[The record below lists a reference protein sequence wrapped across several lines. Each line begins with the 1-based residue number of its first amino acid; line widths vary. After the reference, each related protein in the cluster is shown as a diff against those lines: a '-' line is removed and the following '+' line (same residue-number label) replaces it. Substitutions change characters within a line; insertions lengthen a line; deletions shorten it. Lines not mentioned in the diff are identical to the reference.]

1 MNAIIAAL
9 IIASF
14 VLVPLVSPCAYAAEF
29 KTGVVDLNKV
39 LNESDA
45 GKCARIDLEGLIKS
59 KQSQIDEKGKAAEKL
74 KNDMEKQAS
83 ILTPDARKAKE
94 EELERLVRD
103 YQRLVTDANA
113 EVKKKENEVMGSIL
127 GELKELIAKV
137 GRDEKYTLI
146 LEAVPAVV
154 LYYDKALDIT
164 DRMTKAYNESKAKA
178 DKK

>member
-1 MNAIIAAL
+1 MNAVIAAV

-14 VLVPLVSPCAYAAEF
+14 VLVPLVSPAADASDF

-45 GKCARIDLEGLIKS
+45 GRRAKVDLEGLIKS